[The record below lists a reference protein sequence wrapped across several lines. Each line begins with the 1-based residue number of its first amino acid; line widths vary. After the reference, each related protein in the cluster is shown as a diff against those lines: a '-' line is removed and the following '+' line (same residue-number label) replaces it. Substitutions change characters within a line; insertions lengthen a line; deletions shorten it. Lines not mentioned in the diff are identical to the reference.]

1 MAGPAEEA
9 AKVASGFM
17 TAMSSN
23 PVMLGLVVMNLAM
36 VGMLWFV
43 IKVAQD
49 MRKSEFEMI
58 FAQQKEVQQ
67 ILTRC
72 IVPNKTGTPPSWLPL
87 IEPWPI
93 QQHQEKQ

>member
-1 MAGPAEEA
+1 
-9 AKVASGFM
+9 M

-72 IVPNKTGTPPSWLPL
+72 IVPNKTGLPPSWLPL

-93 QQHQEKQ
+93 QEKQ

>member
-1 MAGPAEEA
+1 MAGAVEEG
-9 AKVASGFM
+9 AKVASGFV

-58 FAQQKEVQQ
+58 FVQQKEVQD

-72 IVPNKTGTPPSWLPL
+72 IVPNKTGAPPSWLPL

-93 QQHQEKQ
+93 QEKQ